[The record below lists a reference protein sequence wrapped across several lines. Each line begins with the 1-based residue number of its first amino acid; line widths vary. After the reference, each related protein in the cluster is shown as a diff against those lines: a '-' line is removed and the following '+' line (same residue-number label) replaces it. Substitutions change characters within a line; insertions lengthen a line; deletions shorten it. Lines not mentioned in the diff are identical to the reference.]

1 MTCGAQTMAVDPVK
15 RRAGLAAKKASP
27 WRFMPV
33 GTERGRE
40 SSEQYKAN
48 EERKAKKGGGREE

>member
-1 MTCGAQTMAVDPVK
+1 MAVDPVK

-33 GTERGRE
+33 GTAKGVE
-40 SSEQYKAN
+40 SSARYKAN
-48 EERKAKKGGGREE
+48 EERKTKKGGSQ